1 MYRLSRMSLLGW
13 IALWHSP
20 CEITFVNEAILK
32 DRQTGEIGHPSP
44 SFEILLTQNI
54 DADSDNLWRFHH
66 FYGDCL
72 LLPVNSASLLPRPP
86 LPNSREQKM
95 DPPLLPRDNFFP
107 TETDR
112 SWVGVQTVRVCMYR
126 VSGIDGTN
134 RRNNWDEERLWLIER
149 GKIKFRRNLKI
160 CLMEVEN
167 DRFVRFKFCIIA

>member
-1 MYRLSRMSLLGW
+1 MLGSMYRLSRMSLLGW

-112 SWVGVQTVRVCMYR
+112 SWVEASRLCAYVCTGCLESTAR
-126 VSGIDGTN
+126 IGGIIGT
-134 RRNNWDEERLWLIER
+134 RKGYD
-149 GKIKFRRNLKI
+149 
-160 CLMEVEN
+160 
-167 DRFVRFKFCIIA
+167 

>member
-1 MYRLSRMSLLGW
+1 MLGSMYRLSRMSLLGW

-32 DRQTGEIGHPSP
+32 DRETGEIGHPSP

-86 LPNSREQKM
+86 SQLPWTENGPPSPSQGQLLSHWNWPQLSRRPDCARMYVQ
-95 DPPLLPRDNFFP
+95 
-107 TETDR
+107 
-112 SWVGVQTVRVCMYR
+112 GVW
-126 VSGIDGTN
+126 N
-134 RRNNWDEERLWLIER
+134 RWHE
-149 GKIKFRRNLKI
+149 
-160 CLMEVEN
+160 
-167 DRFVRFKFCIIA
+167 